1 MNDSNNT
8 ASRNEDLQ
16 VIARLRS
23 ALDEV
28 VEGGGDGDGTGGGGN
43 HGLAFAG
50 PPSLPTHRPLRVL
63 AVATAIV
70 VLGVSTGWIIVVRG
84 DRTKQSS
91 PLDTAQHE
99 TTQQSG
105 PDANVKTT
113 ASVSAPTTSLTPKT
127 ISGADWYAIFAA
139 GLSPEP
145 ITVVALPRSYP
156 CCPSTVMAWAA
167 KSGYQD
173 GILLLL
179 AQPTQSGADVVKIM
193 SFGLSN
199 ARTAELTSEIV
210 PGSGLPYELP
220 DPAMGL
226 IGVGLDGAGAM
237 VSQRYVGGADS
248 VTMSVGDYRGQLM
261 PIVLGAGLHP
271 VDVAQQ
277 RGYRYAD
284 EHGVHIV
291 WRTQTGRWATL
302 DITQGLI
309 DREAEIV
316 AAVSAAP

>member
-8 ASRNEDLQ
+8 ASGNEDLQ

-28 VEGGGDGDGTGGGGN
+28 VEGDGDGTGDGGN

-99 TTQQSG
+99 T
-105 PDANVKTT
+105 
-113 ASVSAPTTSLTPKT
+113 SVSAPTTSLTPKT
-127 ISGADWYAIFAA
+127 ISGANWYAIFAA

-248 VTMSVGDYRGQLM
+248 VTMSVGDYRGQLT